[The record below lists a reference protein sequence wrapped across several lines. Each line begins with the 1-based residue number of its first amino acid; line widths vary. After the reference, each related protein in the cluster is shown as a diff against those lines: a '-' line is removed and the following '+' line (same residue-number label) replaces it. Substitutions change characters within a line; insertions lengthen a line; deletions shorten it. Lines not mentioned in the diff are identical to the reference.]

1 MGISQG
7 TISKIESAQLV
18 PNMVQW
24 YKFCNIININPDET
38 FDSGLVTIRPKKD
51 QPHKF
56 KMGKKKSPL
65 KILSSELIL
74 MVHFLFESEY
84 ELDFKKFLKENS
96 IDSDIFYA
104 LDIHMQITVLT
115 LIETFVHEHNINE
128 DFIFQNL
135 FDSPV
140 YNKVLTPKKYTSKM
154 NERSSIFNF
163 DLEENV
169 FQVNNLEINK
179 SSSSHSVSINFS

>member
-74 MVHFLFESEY
+74 NH
-84 ELDFKKFLKENS
+84 
-96 IDSDIFYA
+96 
-104 LDIHMQITVLT
+104 TVL
-115 LIETFVHEHNINE
+115 V
-128 DFIFQNL
+128 
-135 FDSPV
+135 
-140 YNKVLTPKKYTSKM
+140 
-154 NERSSIFNF
+154 
-163 DLEENV
+163 
-169 FQVNNLEINK
+169 
-179 SSSSHSVSINFS
+179 